1 MMAKAPPAS
10 ARPAPDL
17 SGKSKAELDNLLA
30 NYRKRG
36 QTSSPVFLDALAMR
50 ETMYAGTLSFEQ
62 SLAAIREAARERRF
76 LSYEDLAAASGST
89 IQKARMQLPAHL
101 ARLLEYA
108 VRSGWP
114 LVTAIVVTKPNVG
127 TGTMEGS
134 ALESFLKAA
143 ALHGHDIEPGA
154 SEAFVREQ
162 QDRTFAWAQDAG

>member
-1 MMAKAPPAS
+1 MAKPAPAPAR
-10 ARPAPDL
+10 AAPDL

-36 QTSSPVFLDALAMR
+36 QTASPVFLDALAMR

-62 SLAAIREAARERRF
+62 SMTAIREAARERRY

-108 VRSGWP
+108 MRSGWP
-114 LVTAIVVTKPNVG
+114 LVTAIVVTKPNVE
-127 TGTMEGS
+127 TGAMEGAS
-134 ALESFLKAA
+134 LEGFLKAA
-143 ALHGHDIEPGA
+143 ALHGHAVETEQ
-154 SEAFVREQ
+154 SEGFVREQ
-162 QDRTFAWAQDAG
+162 QQKTFAWAQTKD